1 MRDWTVALRSLTAL
15 RVSRTGWRRAAR
27 GGTEKWQK
35 RTTAPQPTQAQ
46 RNGQSAISQDNP
58 LRELHQEGDAQSD
71 RPIGSA
77 LVSPELTDEEVSVL
91 CDERDASTKSGKQPV
106 VQSLIERGFID
117 FSEEP
122 LARVKLTPLAQEL
135 LSKRGV
141 GLNKS

>member
-1 MRDWTVALRSLTAL
+1 MAKENDRDPN
-15 RVSRTGWRRAAR
+15 
-27 GGTEKWQK
+27 
-35 RTTAPQPTQAQ
+35 PQQAQ
-46 RNGQSAISQDNP
+46 QNGQSAISQDNP

-77 LVSPELTDEEVSVL
+77 LVTPELTDEEVSVL
-91 CDERDASTKSGKQPV
+91 CDVERDGSTKSGKQPV

-117 FSEEP
+117 SSDGP

-141 GLNKS
+141 GLNEL

>member
-1 MRDWTVALRSLTAL
+1 VRAGDAQQEQNENPDQSYLVMAKENDRDPN
-15 RVSRTGWRRAAR
+15 
-27 GGTEKWQK
+27 
-35 RTTAPQPTQAQ
+35 PQQAQ

-77 LVSPELTDEEVSVL
+77 LVTPELTDEEVSVL
-91 CDERDASTKSGKQPV
+91 CDVERDGSTKSDKQPV

-117 FSEEP
+117 SSEGP
-122 LARVKLTPLAQEL
+122 LAPVKLTPLAQEL

-141 GLNKS
+141 GLNES

>member
-1 MRDWTVALRSLTAL
+1 MAKENDCDPN
-15 RVSRTGWRRAAR
+15 
-27 GGTEKWQK
+27 
-35 RTTAPQPTQAQ
+35 PQQAQ

-77 LVSPELTDEEVSVL
+77 LVTPELTDEEVSVL
-91 CDERDASTKSGKQPV
+91 CDVERDGLTKSDKQPV

-117 FSEEP
+117 SSERP
-122 LARVKLTPLAQEL
+122 LARVKLTPLAKEL

-141 GLNKS
+141 GLNES

>member
-1 MRDWTVALRSLTAL
+1 MAKENDRDPN
-15 RVSRTGWRRAAR
+15 
-27 GGTEKWQK
+27 
-35 RTTAPQPTQAQ
+35 PQQAQ

-58 LRELHQEGDAQSD
+58 LSELHQEGEAQSD

-77 LVSPELTDEEVSVL
+77 LVTPELTDEEVSVL
-91 CDERDASTKSGKQPV
+91 CDVERDGSTKSDKQPV

-117 FSEEP
+117 SCEGP

-141 GLNKS
+141 GLNES

>member
-1 MRDWTVALRSLTAL
+1 MEKENDRDPN
-15 RVSRTGWRRAAR
+15 
-27 GGTEKWQK
+27 
-35 RTTAPQPTQAQ
+35 PQQAQ

-58 LRELHQEGDAQSD
+58 LSELHQEGEAQSD

-77 LVSPELTDEEVSVL
+77 LVTPELTDEEVSVL
-91 CDERDASTKSGKQPV
+91 CDVERDGSTKSDKQPV

-117 FSEEP
+117 SSEGP

-141 GLNKS
+141 GLNES